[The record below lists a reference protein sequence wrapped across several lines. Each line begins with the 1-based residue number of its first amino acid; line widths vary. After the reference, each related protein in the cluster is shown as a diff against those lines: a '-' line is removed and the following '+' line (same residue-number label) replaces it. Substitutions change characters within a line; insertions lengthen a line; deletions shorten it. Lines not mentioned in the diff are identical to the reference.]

1 MHCARVGYLRASY
14 DQDVLSPREQ
24 QYLETIK
31 KLKIE
36 LESEKAKNRKIEGR
50 NRIVDEGSIH
60 PKLEELRA
68 ECGELGHFWGHYFD
82 NDKSPEHGGVRLTTN
97 TDDMK
102 MVLRMVALG
111 EKKINL
117 KFSTRQ
123 NNEVDFGLWTMKYIT
138 ADHAFGGNG
147 TFYLWIGTIGK
158 NVKFTA
164 KAQEINERT
173 GEKLNRKELE
183 SKKEGH
189 RQLIMYKR
197 ETRFD
202 FVRFNIT
209 FM

>member
-1 MHCARVGYLRASY
+1 
-14 DQDVLSPREQ
+14 
-24 QYLETIK
+24 LETIK

-50 NRIVDEGSIH
+50 NRIVDDGSIH

-117 KFSTRQ
+117 KEWYFLVLKAKKQEKPNKSFQLGKITRSTL
-123 NNEVDFGLWTMKYIT
+123 VFG
-138 ADHAFGGNG
+138 
-147 TFYLWIGTIGK
+147 
-158 NVKFTA
+158 
-164 KAQEINERT
+164 R
-173 GEKLNRKELE
+173 
-183 SKKEGH
+183 
-189 RQLIMYKR
+189 
-197 ETRFD
+197 
-202 FVRFNIT
+202 
-209 FM
+209 